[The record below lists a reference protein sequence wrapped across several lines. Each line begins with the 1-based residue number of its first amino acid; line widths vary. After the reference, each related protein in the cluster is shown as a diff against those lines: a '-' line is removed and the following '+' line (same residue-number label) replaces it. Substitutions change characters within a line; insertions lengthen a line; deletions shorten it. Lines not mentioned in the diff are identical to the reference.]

1 MINREESAVK
11 FDISCERKVLLEA
24 LKFANS
30 FVPSRATHPILA
42 GVLLKAENNSLTI
55 ETCDLSQG
63 CKITI
68 PATVNIAS
76 STVVLCRDFLSLLN
90 NFVGDTIDIFL
101 VESSKKT
108 ESTLLG
114 SPTDYD
120 LVMQLGKQ
128 NASLAT
134 LPPTEYPNIFEI
146 KSEHSINL
154 ETTQLVQAL
163 ERTSYTASKDDTKQ
177 VLCGLNLTSKT
188 GGLTFAGTNGHHL
201 AFTSVDG
208 HYDPSLS
215 VTIPVN
221 FWGKLQKLL
230 KDVES
235 VTFEIGKNAVQA
247 TLTTILAKEVI
258 VDVCL
263 HGSILEGTFP
273 NFDKLVPADF
283 SRRVKAPRQEL
294 LQALGLIGVCIP
306 EVVAASETCVFDIK
320 EDEILITKSGTSIK
334 TVEQVVKSDILAG
347 EPITI
352 GLNHVYLKNI
362 LNSFSS
368 TDVIFYLNQANN
380 PVVIK
385 GFDEPLE
392 STALLMPVQLR

>member
-1 MINREESAVK
+1 MIDRESAVK
-11 FDISCERKVLLEA
+11 FDISCSVKVLLEA
-24 LKFANS
+24 LKVANS
-30 FVPSRATHPILA
+30 FVPARATHPILA

-68 PATVNIAS
+68 PATVNIAN
-76 STVVLCRDFLSLLN
+76 STVVLCRDFLALLN
-90 NFVGDTIDIFL
+90 NFTGDTIDIFL
-101 VESSKKT
+101 VESSGKT

-120 LVMQLGKQ
+120 LVMQLGRQ
-128 NASLAT
+128 NASLST
-134 LPPTEYPNIFEI
+134 LPPTEYPNIFEL

-154 ETTQLVQAL
+154 EATQLVQAL

-177 VLCGLNLTSKT
+177 VLCGLNLTSKA

-201 AFTSVDG
+201 AFTSVNG

-230 KDVES
+230 KEVES
-235 VTFEIGKNAVQA
+235 VTFEISDRAIQA
-247 TLTTILAKEVI
+247 TLTTILAKEFI

-263 HGSILEGTFP
+263 HSRILEGTYP
-273 NFDKLVPADF
+273 NFNNLVPTDF
-283 SRRVKAPRQEL
+283 GRKVKAPRQEL
-294 LQALGLIGVCIP
+294 LQALGLIGVCLT
-306 EVVAASETCVFDIK
+306 ESAAASETCVFDVK
-320 EDEILITKSGTSIK
+320 EDEILISKTGASIK
-334 TVEQVVKSDILAG
+334 AVSQVVKSEILDG

-352 GLNHVYLKNI
+352 GLNHIYLKNI

-368 TDVIFYLNQANN
+368 TEVIFYLNQANN
-380 PVVIK
+380 PVIIK
-385 GFDEPLE
+385 GFDEPLD